1 MERILAPIRQAIPDP
16 LLNVVRVPYHFAW
29 ALIGNLTYRFPAR
42 KLKVIGI
49 TGTKGKSTTS
59 YLAAK
64 VLEAG
69 GHKVGLISGV
79 VIKVGDEETR
89 NRTSLT
95 TLGRLANPK
104 LLRRMADAGC
114 THVVIEVTS
123 HALNQFRV
131 WGIPFETAVF
141 TNFSKEHME
150 LHGNSLKQYRAAK
163 GKLFAKL
170 RAAEHSTSIVNGDDK
185 EAPYFLKFF
194 ADTKYVY
201 GTDPAVRS
209 AHPLARTVVATNV
222 RLKPDG
228 STFTARNDET
238 VPVRTHLA
246 GAFNVSNVL
255 AAVSVGLAYG
265 VTPKA
270 IGAGVET
277 VKNIPG
283 RMERVEAGQPFT
295 VVVDFA
301 HTPDSYRTVLP
312 ALREVTPGRLITVF
326 GAYGNRDAS
335 KFPGVGRANAEFADH
350 MILTEDDPG
359 TDDPAELT
367 ALLVKGIEQV
377 KGGAAKYEIEMDRRQ
392 AIRLALSQAKRGDT
406 VAILGKG
413 GQLMMRRA
421 HGNDPWDDGKIAAE
435 EWQKLAARG

>member
-1 MERILAPIRQAIPDP
+1 MERFLAPIRRAIPDP
-16 LLNVVRVPYHFAW
+16 VLNAVRVPYHFGW
-29 ALIGNLTYRFPAR
+29 ALLGNLIYRFPAR
-42 KLKVIGI
+42 NFTVIGV

-69 GHKVGLISGV
+69 GHKVGLISGL
-79 VIKVGDEETR
+79 VIKVGDQEDR

-95 TLGRLANPK
+95 TLGRLSNPK

-150 LHGNSLKQYRAAK
+150 LHGNSMEKYRAAK

-170 RAAEHSTSIVNGDDK
+170 RESERSVSIVNGDDK
-185 EAPYFLKFF
+185 EAPYFLEFF

-201 GTDPAVRS
+201 GTDPKVRE

-222 RLKPDG
+222 RLQPDG
-228 STFTARNDET
+228 STFMVRNEET
-238 VPVRTHLA
+238 VPVKTHLA
-246 GAFNVSNVL
+246 GKFNVSNAL

-265 VTPKA
+265 VKPKA
-270 IGAGVET
+270 IAAGIDA
-277 VKNIPG
+277 VKDVPG
-283 RMERVEAGQPFT
+283 RMERVDAGQPFQ

-301 HTPDSYRTVLP
+301 HTPESYRTVLP
-312 ALREVTPGRLITVF
+312 ALREITSGKLITVF

-335 KFPGVGRANAEFADH
+335 KFPEVGAANAEFADR

-359 TDDPAELT
+359 TDDPKELT
-367 ALLVKGIEQV
+367 ALLVKGIERT
-377 KGGAAKYEIEMDRRQ
+377 KGGAEKYEVEMDRRK

-406 VAILGKG
+406 VAIMGKG
-413 GQLMMRRA
+413 GQLVMRRA

-435 EWQKLAARG
+435 QWRKLAARG